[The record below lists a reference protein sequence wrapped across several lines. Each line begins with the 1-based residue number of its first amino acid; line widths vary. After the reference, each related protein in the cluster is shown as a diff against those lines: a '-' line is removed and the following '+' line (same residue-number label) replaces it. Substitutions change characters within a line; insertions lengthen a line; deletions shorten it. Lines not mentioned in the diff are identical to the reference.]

1 MHPEKDQK
9 TKSDG
14 TAKDEQA
21 STKGFLLFI
30 SLTFSSIT
38 SF

>member
-21 STKGFLLFI
+21 STKGFYC
-30 SLTFSSIT
+30 
-38 SF
+38 SFH